1 MKTYRKLH
9 ESKEVANIHIAKLE
23 KSGANVRK
31 TYYNDGKTLL
41 QYAFFDDELVGKTII
56 VLKEI
61 LLLQETEESNG
72 EPTFTKP
79 KTQLVIFRVDK
90 NNNYVYAK
98 NEIANQKDYE
108 VVGKYKYPINKRKFS
123 IGFNELIDLIES
135 KLIKIK

>member
-1 MKTYRKLH
+1 MKTYKKLH

-41 QYAFFDDELVGKTII
+41 QYAFFDDNLVGKTII
-56 VLKEI
+56 LLKEI
-61 LLLQETEESNG
+61 LLLQETEYSNG
-72 EPTFTKP
+72 ERTLTKP

-90 NNNYVYAK
+90 NNNYIYAK
-98 NEIANQKDYE
+98 NEIANQKDFE
-108 VVGKYKYPINKRKFS
+108 VVGNYKYPINKRKFS
-123 IGFNELIDLIES
+123 IGFNELIDLIER

>member
-1 MKTYRKLH
+1 MKTYKKLH
-9 ESKEVANIHIAKLE
+9 ESKDVANIHIAKLE

-61 LLLQETEESNG
+61 LLLQETAESNG
-72 EPTFTKP
+72 ERTLTKA

-90 NNNYVYAK
+90 KEPRAG
-98 NEIANQKDYE
+98 A
-108 VVGKYKYPINKRKFS
+108 R
-123 IGFNELIDLIES
+123 DL
-135 KLIKIK
+135 